1 MNRPLLSIRA
11 ELKETIS
18 LAFPIVLSQV
28 GHMFMGIV
36 DTMIA
41 GKIST
46 AVLAGVGLG
55 ATLFW
60 NLAVIFIGV
69 LLAMDTFSS
78 QAVGAKDEKSLAKYF
93 VQALWLALVL
103 TVICAV
109 VILSGQFIYQ
119 AVAPASETKG
129 VFSVYV
135 LNVIWSLPA
144 IFLFF
149 VLQRYWQARK
159 VVIPFTLIIIL
170 ANVGNLLVAL
180 ALGLGW
186 WGFPRLEGQGIAL
199 ATVINRGLMVV
210 VAVGFTVWKLK
221 MRTWHFPRLDWQ
233 VQKEFLHL
241 GLPAGGQTAL
251 EVGVFTIVT
260 FIVGFLG
267 AVPLAAHHVCINVAA
282 FTFMFSL
289 GLSSAAAVRVGT
301 FVGARELERAK
312 TAGWLCVALSVFIMG
327 LFAIACLAFPTT
339 IMGWFSHDPAVIQL
353 GTKILL
359 IVALFQ
365 IGDGIQVTATG
376 ALRGLGNTRSPM
388 IANFIG
394 HFPIGLAV
402 GLFFCYGLNKGVVGL
417 WIGLATGLVTVA
429 FLVLRAWMRE
439 IKSILTIEL
448 HAGENVI
455 VDKTP
460 L

>member
-1 MNRPLLSIRA
+1 MNRPLRSIRA
-11 ELKETIS
+11 ELKETLS

-28 GHMFMGIV
+28 GHIFMGIV

-46 AVLAGVGLG
+46 TVLAGVGLG

-69 LLAMDTFSS
+69 LLAMDTFFS
-78 QAVGAKDEKSLAKYF
+78 QSVGAKDEKSLAKSF
-93 VQALWLALVL
+93 AQALWLALFL
-103 TVICAV
+103 TVICAI

-159 VVIPFTLIIIL
+159 VVIPFTVIIIL

-186 WGFPRLEGQGIAL
+186 WGFPRLEGQGIAV

-210 VAVGFTVWKLK
+210 AAVGFTVWKLGV
-221 MRTWHFPRLDWQ
+221 RTWQFPRLDWQ
-233 VQKEFLHL
+233 VQKEFLRL

-251 EVGVFTIVT
+251 EVGVFTLVA

-267 AVPLAAHHVCINVAA
+267 AVPWPRIMSASMWRRSRLCSHSVCPRRPPSGWEPWLARANWN
-282 FTFMFSL
+282 
-289 GLSSAAAVRVGT
+289 GPKRR
-301 FVGARELERAK
+301 AR
-312 TAGWLCVALSVFIMG
+312 F
-327 LFAIACLAFPTT
+327 
-339 IMGWFSHDPAVIQL
+339 
-353 GTKILL
+353 
-359 IVALFQ
+359 
-365 IGDGIQVTATG
+365 
-376 ALRGLGNTRSPM
+376 ALRFPFLSWDCLRSAVSHFRQRSWVGSVM
-388 IANFIG
+388 I
-394 HFPIGLAV
+394 
-402 GLFFCYGLNKGVVGL
+402 
-417 WIGLATGLVTVA
+417 
-429 FLVLRAWMRE
+429 RR
-439 IKSILTIEL
+439 
-448 HAGENVI
+448 
-455 VDKTP
+455 
-460 L
+460 